1 MRLRHPDGTVVHLA
15 YCTNVHAAED
25 VDGVLGQLARYA
37 EPIRERLGVDRLG
50 VGLWLAVNVVRE
62 LTADPSALHRLR
74 TELATRGLEVVT
86 LNAFPYAGFHQPV
99 VKKAVYLPD
108 WADPRRLDYTLAC
121 ARVLSEL
128 LPDDALRGSV
138 STVPL
143 AWRTWWPPDRAAVA
157 RRALDTL
164 AAGLADLC
172 RVTGRR
178 VRVGL
183 EPEPGC
189 VIETTEQAVA
199 ELATVDHEWIGVCL
213 DACHLAVAFEEPAA
227 AVGRLLDAGLPIVK
241 TQASNAL
248 QADDPTTAA
257 LSRFAEPRFLHQT
270 KTIVD
275 GQVRSADDLPN
286 TLPTTSPWRVHYH
299 VPLHAPAVPPLR
311 TTAGTLTDTLGA
323 LFDSPQARTDHVE
336 VETYTW
342 SVLPDATGLVEGIAA
357 ELAWTRDR
365 LVAMGLKEESA

>member
-1 MRLRHPDGTVVHLA
+1 VRLRHPDGTVVHLA

-37 EPIRERLGVDRLG
+37 EPIRRTLGVDRLG
-50 VGLWLAVNVVRE
+50 VGLWLAVNVIRE
-62 LTADPSALHRLR
+62 LTPTAVRRLR
-74 TELATRGLEVVT
+74 TELTTRGLEVVT

-121 ARVLSEL
+121 ARVLAEL
-128 LPDDALRGSV
+128 LPDDVLRGSV

-143 AWRTWWPPDRAAVA
+143 AWRTPWPPDRAALA
-157 RRALDTL
+157 HRALDTL
-164 AAGLADLC
+164 ATGLADLH
-172 RVTGRR
+172 RTTGRR
-178 VRVGL
+178 IRVGL

-189 VIETTEQAVA
+189 VIETTDQAVT
-199 ELATVDHEWIGVCL
+199 ELASVDHEWLGVCL
-213 DACHLAVAFEEPAA
+213 DACHLAVAFEDPAT
-227 AVGRLLDAGLPIVK
+227 AVARLVDAGLPIVK

-248 QADDPTTAA
+248 QADDPTTDA
-257 LSRFAEPRFLHQT
+257 LSRFAEPKFLHQT

-275 GQVRSADDLPN
+275 GQLWSADDLPN
-286 TLPTTSPWRVHYH
+286 DLSTTSPWRVHYH

-311 TTAGTLTDTLGA
+311 TTADTLTDTLGA
-323 LFDSPQARTDHVE
+323 LFDTPQARTDHVE

-342 SVLPDATGLVEGIAA
+342 SVLPDAAGLVEGIAA

-365 LVAMGLKEESA
+365 LVAMGLKEEPA

>member
-25 VDGVLGQLARYA
+25 VSGVIGQLARYA
-37 EPIRERLGVDRLG
+37 EPIRRRLGVDRLG
-50 VGLWLAVNVVRE
+50 VGLWLAVDVIRE
-62 LTADPSALHRLR
+62 LTPSAVRRLR

-143 AWRTWWPPDRAAVA
+143 AWRTPWRPDRAALA
-157 RRALDTL
+157 HRALDTL
-164 AAGLADLC
+164 AAGLADLY
-172 RVTGRR
+172 RATGRR
-178 VRVGL
+178 IRVGL

-213 DACHLAVAFEEPAA
+213 DACHLAVAFEEPSA
-227 AVGRLLDAGLPIVK
+227 AVGRIVDAGLPIVK
-241 TQASNAL
+241 IQASNAL
-248 QADDPTTAA
+248 QADDPATLT
-257 LSRFAEPRFLHQT
+257 RFVEPRFLHQT
-270 KTIVD
+270 RTVVD
-275 GQVRSADDLPN
+275 GKLLSADDLPDALAGA
-286 TLPTTSPWRVHYH
+286 LPTTSPWRVHYH
-299 VPLHAPAVPPLR
+299 VPLHTP
-311 TTAGTLTDTLGA
+311 AGTTLTNTLGA
-323 LFDSPQARTDHVE
+323 LFDTPQARTDHVE

-342 SVLPDATGLVEGIAA
+342 SVLPDAVDLVEGIAA
-357 ELAWTRDR
+357 ELAWTRDQ
-365 LVAMGLKEESA
+365 LVAIGLKELG